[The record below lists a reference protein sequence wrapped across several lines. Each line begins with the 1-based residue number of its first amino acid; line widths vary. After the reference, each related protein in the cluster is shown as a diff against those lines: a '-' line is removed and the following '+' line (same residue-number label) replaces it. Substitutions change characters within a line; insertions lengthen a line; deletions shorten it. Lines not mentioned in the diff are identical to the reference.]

1 MSRVRV
7 LEVSRV
13 AVQPSPYPVPDKTI
27 ELSFFDSMYVRLP
40 HLQLLFLFP
49 DTATD
54 SFPGIIGSFKSSLT
68 RMLPFFHPFAGKL
81 TYIPS
86 AARAVIDCS
95 ASAISEGITFIE
107 AESDLDIRS
116 IAKYGVQDHDT
127 FVQLLPNVTVPEL
140 PTVAFAVQVTRFLS
154 GGVALGIAVHHT
166 VADGKGIWQFIE
178 AWASICRTGSVPS
191 AGFIPVHDRAVIKY
205 SGGDEIAKDF
215 IRKVAPNLPKTAA
228 PHHSLQE
235 RMQLT
240 KGTFLVDGATIKS
253 WKKEGIHVSPS
264 TFISISARVLVTV
277 ASVRGL
283 TNDNGPFFAGFPV
296 DCRSRLNPPINDSYT
311 GNCIAP
317 CFARM
322 TASEVAGPGGFIRA
336 CAALKEAVIK
346 ANKEPLVGCE
356 GWIDE
361 ALKVPAG
368 RAVRFT
374 GSPGFKFYEADFG
387 WGKPDQFKVA
397 TLNRDGDVVLV
408 SGKDEGT
415 VEVSVVL
422 PAQHM
427 DAFAK
432 RFLSPFSRI

>member
-13 AVQPSPYPVPDKTI
+13 AVQPSPCPVPNKTI
-27 ELSFFDSMYVRLP
+27 ELSFFDSMFVRLP
-40 HLQLLFLFP
+40 HLQFLFLFP
-49 DTATD
+49 NTTNA
-54 SFPGIIGSFKSSLT
+54 SFPAIIGSLKSSLT
-68 RMLPFFHPFAGKL
+68 RILPFFHPFAGKL

-86 AARAVIDCS
+86 VARVVIDCS

-107 AESDLDIRS
+107 AESDLDIHS
-116 IAKYGVQDHDT
+116 IAKSEVHDLES
-127 FVQLLPNVTVPEL
+127 FVQFVPNVTVPEL
-140 PTVAFAVQVTRFLS
+140 PTVILAVQVTRFLN
-154 GGVALGIAVHHT
+154 GGVALGVAVHHT
-166 VADGKGIWQFIE
+166 VADGQGIWQLFE

-191 AGFIPVHDRAVIKY
+191 GFAPVHDRAVIKY
-205 SGGDEIAKDF
+205 PGGDEIAKEF
-215 IRKVAPNLPKTAA
+215 TRKLAPTLPKTAA
-228 PHHSLQE
+228 PHHSLQDC
-235 RMQLT
+235 MHLT
-240 KGTFLVDGATIKS
+240 KRTFLVDEPTIKS
-253 WKKEGIHVSPS
+253 WKKQGIHLSPS

-283 TNDNGPFFAGFPV
+283 ANDDGPFIAGIPV
-296 DCRSRLNPPINDSYT
+296 DCRSRLNPPIDDSYT
-311 GNCIAP
+311 GNCVAA

-361 ALKVPAG
+361 ALKLPAG
-368 RAVRFT
+368 RVVRFT
-374 GSPGFKFYEADFG
+374 GSVGLRFYEADFG
-387 WGKPDQFKVA
+387 WGKPDRFKVA
-397 TLNRDGDVVLV
+397 TLNCDGDVVLV
-408 SGKDEGT
+408 SRKEEGT

-422 PAQHM
+422 PAQDM